1 MDSLS
6 LFSQYNNT
14 DTIFVDENNIKLS
27 GLKFAED
34 KVTLLRFIDG
44 KLNGDQFDKNG
55 NLRQVK
61 PAVEGPG
68 RIEFWRQNKLH
79 HDDGLPAVKVDNAN
93 GSTTEYWENGI
104 RVK

>member
-6 LFSQYNNT
+6 LFFKYNNT
-14 DTIFVDENNIKLS
+14 DTVFIDKNHKELN
-27 GLKFAED
+27 GLRIAED
-34 KVTLLRFIDG
+34 KVTLLRFING
-44 KLNGDQFDKNG
+44 KLDGDQFDENG

-79 HDDGLPAVKVDNAN
+79 HDDGLPAVRVDDINI
-93 GSTTEYWENGI
+93 SQTEYWENGI
-104 RVK
+104 RIK